1 MISLALC
8 CLDVCAPCRGLGATC
23 TISSW
28 QLPPSEHEQN
38 ATYTSAWLCSAHATL
53 LGPQE
58 QCVAQHGCTSQ
69 RVTKHVGARLG
80 QPLAGGR
87 TAPRPGHGRLRSN
100 VLLNAC
106 PRETNLSSPG
116 RTHLA
121 PGACTPH
128 RSRLAGHRS
137 SQRPSVR
144 AKRCAHQCRRLQRK
158 HAHNR
163 EQNAQSGA
171 VHVISRLRCCHKQR
185 ASVHRPSMRLAVTCE
200 PPVRILLHA
209 RHDRGPTQHGGRPGR

>member
-1 MISLALC
+1 MALFRSRHSPR
-8 CLDVCAPCRGLGATC
+8 DRN
-23 TISSW
+23 SS
-28 QLPPSEHEQN
+28 
-38 ATYTSAWLCSAHATL
+38 
-53 LGPQE
+53 
-58 QCVAQHGCTSQ
+58 VAQHGCTSQ

-87 TAPRPGHGRLRSN
+87 TAPRPGHGLCSN

-137 SQRPSVR
+137 SLRPSVR
-144 AKRCAHQCRRLQRK
+144 AKRSAHQCRMLQRM

-163 EQNAQSGA
+163 EQSAQSSA
-171 VHVISRLRCCHKQR
+171 VHVISRLRALTSSAPQFVALPCPWR
-185 ASVHRPSMRLAVTCE
+185 SLASLQT
-200 PPVRILLHA
+200 
-209 RHDRGPTQHGGRPGR
+209 